1 MREEERILIVGQ
13 GLAGT
18 ALAWRLWERGVPFVV
33 VDRDEAVTC
42 SKIAAGLVT
51 PITGMRL
58 NLNWRFESQRDEAVA
73 FYEGVEQRVGERVY
87 FPLKQVRLFRDEA
100 ARVLFRRRME
110 DPVLA
115 RQVVRVDWG
124 DGADVGLLDE
134 RQFCVRHG
142 GFEQSGGGYLDAEG
156 YLRASRR
163 FFEERGCW
171 RVGEVRGDA
180 VVDEVG
186 VGVRWE
192 GEVFGAV
199 IFCQGWEAARHPWF
213 DWVPFQSARGSI
225 IQARAL
231 QLAGEER
238 VVNSSG
244 CWVLPRGGGELRLG
258 PTYEPEFDAR
268 FPQEGSPEKLARLR
282 ERVDGLVVGGV
293 EWLQVQTAVRPIVK
307 RAKLLVGRHPAHER
321 VGFFNGLGSKG
332 ALRAPW
338 AARHL
343 MEHWVDGKELEV
355 EVDLRHNL

>member
-1 MREEERILIVGQ
+1 MRAEERILIVGQ

-73 FYEGVEQRVGERVY
+73 FYEGVEERVGERVY

-100 ARVLFRRRME
+100 ARDLFRRRME
-110 DPVLA
+110 DPELA

-124 DGADVGLLDE
+124 NGASDRLLDE

-142 GFEQSGGGYLDAEG
+142 GFEQSGGGYLDAEV

-163 FFEERGCW
+163 FFEARGCW
-171 RVGEVRGDA
+171 REGEVRGEA

-199 IFCQGWEAARHPWF
+199 IFCQGWEAVRHPWF

-225 IQARAL
+225 IQARAP

-244 CWVLPRGGGELRLG
+244 CWVLPRGDGELRLG

-268 FPQEGSPEKLARLR
+268 FPHEGNPEKLAMLR
-282 ERVDGLVVGGV
+282 EQVDGLVVGGV
-293 EWLQVQTAVRPIVK
+293 EWLKVQTAVRPIVK
-307 RAKLLVGRHPAHER
+307 RAKLLVGRHPAHAR

-343 MEHWVDGKELEV
+343 MDHWVDGKELEV

>member
-1 MREEERILIVGQ
+1 MREEARILIVGQ

-18 ALAWRLWERGVPFVV
+18 ALAWRLWERGVSFLI

-51 PITGMRL
+51 PIAGMRL
-58 NLNWRFESQRDEAVA
+58 NLNWRFELQRDEAVA
-73 FYEGVEQRVGERVY
+73 FYKAVEQRVGERIY

-100 ARVLFRRRME
+100 ARDLFRRRME
-110 DPVLA
+110 DAEVA

-124 DGADVGLLDE
+124 DGMTDRLLDE
-134 RQFCVRHG
+134 GQFKVKHG
-142 GFEQSGGGYLDAEG
+142 GFEQQGGGYLDTEV
-156 YLRASRR
+156 YLKASRR
-163 FFEERGCW
+163 FFEEQGCW

-192 GEVFGAV
+192 GEVFGSV
-199 IFCQGWEAARHPWF
+199 IFCQGWEAVRHPWF

-225 IQARAL
+225 IQARAS

-244 CWVLPRGGGELRLG
+244 CWVLPRGDGEVRLG

-268 FPQEGSPEKLARLR
+268 FPHQGSADKLALLR
-282 ERVDGLVVGGV
+282 ERLDGLVVGEV
-293 EWLQVQTAVRPIVK
+293 EWVEVKTAVRPIVK
-307 RAKLLVGRHPAHER
+307 RAKLMVGRHPGHSR